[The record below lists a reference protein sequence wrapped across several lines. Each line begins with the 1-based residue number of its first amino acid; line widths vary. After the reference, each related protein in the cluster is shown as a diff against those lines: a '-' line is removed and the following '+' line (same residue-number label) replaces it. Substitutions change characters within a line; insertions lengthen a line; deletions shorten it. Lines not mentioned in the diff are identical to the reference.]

1 MRLIDVDSY
10 EIHEVVADQ
19 IPAYA
24 ILSHCW
30 GEAEVSLSDIQNGE
44 AKGKLGFQKIYYA
57 CEQAKR
63 DFLKWVWVDTCCID
77 KTSSAEL
84 SEAINSM
91 YQWYGEA
98 IACYVYLS
106 DITFGS
112 HAPLGASR
120 WFTRGWTLQELVAP
134 EEVQFFNKH
143 WKWIG
148 LRDEMS
154 ELLEGVTGIP
164 GAVLSGR
171 ETPLKHTVAARMSWA
186 SNRSCTR
193 VEDIAY
199 CLLGLF
205 DVNLPLIYEEGKKA
219 FIRLQEEILRQ
230 TVDQTL
236 LAWTVDSNSPQAWTR
251 VGVLAESPANFASCG
266 GPFEISQ
273 GELEALEYD
282 TTGFGDIWSPSSP
295 PTARQHR

>member
-10 EIHEVVADQ
+10 EIHEVIGDQ

-30 GEAEVSLSDIQNGE
+30 GEEEVSLSDFQNGE

-57 CEQAKR
+57 CEQAER

-91 YQWYGEA
+91 YQWYGKA
-98 IACYVYLS
+98 IVCYVYLS

-112 HAPLGASR
+112 HTPLGASR

-134 EEVQFFNKH
+134 EEVQFFDKH
-143 WKWIG
+143 WKSIG
-148 LRDEMS
+148 SRDEMS

-164 GAVLSGR
+164 EAVLSGR
-171 ETPLKHTVAARMSWA
+171 ETPLQHTVAARMSWA
-186 SNRSCTR
+186 SNRLCTR

-205 DVNLPLIYEEGKKA
+205 DVNLPLIYGEGKKA

-230 TVDQTL
+230 SVDQTL
-236 LAWTVDSNSPQAWTR
+236 LAWTVDSNSPQAWAR
-251 VGVLAESPANFASCG
+251 VGVG
-266 GPFEISQ
+266 D
-273 GELEALEYD
+273 LEALEYD
-282 TTGFGDIWSPSSP
+282 TTGFGNIWSPSSP
-295 PTARQHR
+295 PTAHQHR